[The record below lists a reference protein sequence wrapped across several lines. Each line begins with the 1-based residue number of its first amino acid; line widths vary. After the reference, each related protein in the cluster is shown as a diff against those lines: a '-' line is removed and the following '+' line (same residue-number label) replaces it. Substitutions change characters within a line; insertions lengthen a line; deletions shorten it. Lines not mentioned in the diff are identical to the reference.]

1 MLFFGHLDKMQRKG
15 ALIMLEYLIPSVVS
29 IITFVLGYYTAN
41 LQIKRQRERELLK
54 EKYFDVLLPAMRKI
68 CGLVYIGIPPMD
80 GMPMDVKNEILLF
93 LNEKD
98 YLLPKGI
105 RKKLFFCSRISGSAD
120 PRFDEAFSELAL
132 LLSHECRRVALLL
145 GYETDYE

>member
-68 CGLVYIGIPPMD
+68 CGLVY
-80 GMPMDVKNEILLF
+80 
-93 LNEKD
+93 
-98 YLLPKGI
+98 
-105 RKKLFFCSRISGSAD
+105 
-120 PRFDEAFSELAL
+120 
-132 LLSHECRRVALLL
+132 LSLIHI
-145 GYETDYE
+145 